1 MDFDTYQA
9 CAAETAIYDEKYRLM
24 YPAMGLAGEV
34 GEVLNKVKKIY
45 RDDDGHVTIE
55 QREDLAKEIG
65 DVFWYLA
72 AICTDLDISMREAA
86 KGNVHKLLDR
96 KERGVIGGSGDN
108 R

>member
-1 MDFDTYQA
+1 MDFYSYQA
-9 CAAETAIYDEKYRLM
+9 LAAETAIYDEKYRLM

-72 AICTDLDISMREAA
+72 ALCTDLDISMADAA
-86 KGNVHKLLDR
+86 NGNVHKLFDR
-96 KERGVIGGSGDN
+96 KERGVLSGSGDN